1 MDNLD
6 FNYTLLIQLA
16 NFLITLVVLNF
27 LLIKPIRE
35 QIKQRKGLTDGFL
48 NDISVFTSLAE
59 EKLASYA
66 SELDKARQEAA
77 ATRDTQK
84 NEGRS
89 SEQAILQNAQQQAQQ
104 YLKESRE
111 KISAQ
116 VHAVEAELSG
126 KIPAYAELV
135 VSKILG

>member
-35 QIKQRKGLTDGFL
+35 QIKQRKRLTDGFL

-59 EKLASYA
+59 EKLTSYA

-89 SEQAILQNAQQQAQQ
+89 SEQTILQNAQQQAQQ
-104 YLKESRE
+104 SLKESRE

-135 VSKILG
+135 VSKVLG